1 MENIHQFT
9 YPDLGTGTE
18 SPHLLKRMASII
30 SANGSITSHSSSFS
44 SNATASNL
52 VGAGRTIGLLYSSG
66 GRRLEG
72 LLANLAQRS
81 GYGPWARYS
90 ELLNI
95 KDETS
100 ESSKREHLLTSNPT
114 HQFQ

>member
-30 SANGSITSHSSSFS
+30 SANGSITTSHSSSFS

-90 ELLNI
+90 ELLDI
-95 KDETS
+95 KDEKYESRKS
-100 ESSKREHLLTSNPT
+100 ERLLPFVLIN
-114 HQFQ
+114 